1 MFKITTIKYTA
12 ISCILLELVGI
23 ILQTKDINIEP
34 EYIFYY
40 AGFVLLF
47 YSIGLSKVIK
57 NDKSNGKVK

>member
-1 MFKITTIKYTA
+1 MKKLTTIKYTA

-23 ILQTKDINIEP
+23 IVQTKDINIEP

-40 AGFVLLF
+40 AGFVLCF

-57 NDKSNGKVK
+57 NDK